1 VRRRPILIAGGFAV
15 LAAAAA
21 WAVWPSSPPVPD
33 WSGEY
38 DVTARPPEEIP
49 PGTVIGRS
57 APPGWSH
64 LVIKSLPR
72 VHPEYRSKVPGLTA
86 GLTVRMASWMF
97 TAFLAD
103 VVRDEAANPPRH
115 RLRAVAL
122 GLGTSVNGEDT
133 VITPE
138 TGEQFGAD
146 FGFLGA
152 GREILTKGYETQRK
166 AVLPVHGPTFGLLD
180 TPVWFRCGG
189 KNKLVRYR
197 YALLVDPPTGR
208 LDVLV
213 WSLGP
218 EGGNCGELT
227 EVVLLAPDTIDE
239 AELIPD
245 PDEFS
250 RAGVPS
256 EAGFAVDKLPPGWV
270 RQLLPPD
277 LRPLAGRTRFTADE
291 ARALEAR
298 LRPLVAP

>member
-1 VRRRPILIAGGFAV
+1 VRRRQLLIAGG
-15 LAAAAA
+15 LAAVAAA
-21 WAVWPSSPPVPD
+21 WAVWPSAPPVPD

-38 DVTARPPEEIP
+38 DVSARPPEAIP

-72 VHPEYRSKVPGLTA
+72 VHPEYRSKVPGLLAVQREETA
-86 GLTVRMASWMF
+86 RMVGWMF

-103 VVRDEAANPPRH
+103 VVREDAAPGRH

-122 GLGTSVNGEDT
+122 GLGTSANGKDT
-133 VITPE
+133 IVTPE
-138 TGEQFGAD
+138 TAAAHGVE
-146 FGFLGA
+146 LNWIT
-152 GREILTKGYETQRK
+152 REILTTGYTRQRQ
-166 AVLPVHGPTFGLLD
+166 AVMVVHGSTLGLLD
-180 TPVWFRCGG
+180 TLAWFRCDG
-189 KNKLVRYR
+189 KNKLVRFR
-197 YALLVDPPTGR
+197 YALLVDAPTGR

-218 EGGNCGELT
+218 DGGGCGELA
-227 EVVLLAPDTIDE
+227 EVVRLAPDTIDE

-245 PDEFS
+245 PAEFS

-256 EAGFAVDKLPPGWV
+256 EAGFAVDKLPPGRV
-270 RQLLPPD
+270 RLLLPPD

-298 LRPLVAP
+298 LRQLLAP

>member
-1 VRRRPILIAGGFAV
+1 VRRRPILIAGALAAV
-15 LAAAAA
+15 AAAAA
-21 WAVWPSSPPVPD
+21 WAVWPSAPPVPD

-38 DVTARPPEEIP
+38 DVSARPPEAIP
-49 PGTVIGRS
+49 PGTVVGRS

-72 VHPEYRSKVPGLTA
+72 VHPDYREKIPGLTP
-86 GLTVRMASWMF
+86 GLTIRMASWMF

-103 VVRDEAANPPRH
+103 VVREEGTNPPCH

-122 GLGTSVNGEDT
+122 GLGTSINGRDV

-138 TGEQFGAD
+138 TGKQFGAD

-152 GREILTKGYETQRK
+152 GRDILAKGYETQRK
-166 AVLPVHGPTFGLLD
+166 AAVPVFGPTFGLVD
-180 TPVWFRCGG
+180 TPVWFRCDS
-189 KNKLVRYR
+189 KNRLVRFR
-197 YALLVDPPTGR
+197 YALLVDAPTGR

-218 EGGNCGELT
+218 DGGGCGELT
-227 EVVLLAPDTIDE
+227 EVAWLAPDTIDE

-256 EAGFAVDKLPPGWV
+256 EAGFAVDKLPPGRV
-270 RQLLPPD
+270 RLLLPPD
-277 LRPLAGRTRFTADE
+277 LWPLAGRTRFAADG

-298 LRPLVAP
+298 LRQLLAP

>member
-1 VRRRPILIAGGFAV
+1 VQRRPILIAGG
-15 LAAAAA
+15 LAAIAAAA

-38 DVTARPPEEIP
+38 DLSARPPEAIP

-72 VHPEYRSKVPGLTA
+72 VHPEHRSKVPGLTP
-86 GLTVRMASWMF
+86 GLTIRMASWMF
-97 TAFLAD
+97 TGFLAD
-103 VVRDEAANPPRH
+103 VTRDEGTPRH

-122 GLGTSVNGEDT
+122 GLGTSVNGRDV

-138 TGEQFGAD
+138 TAEQFGAD
-146 FGFLGA
+146 LGWI

-166 AVLPVHGPTFGLLD
+166 AAMPVQGPTFALLD
-180 TPVWFRCGG
+180 TPVWFRCDR
-189 KNKLVRYR
+189 KNKLVRFR
-197 YALLVDPPTGR
+197 YALLVDAPTGR

-218 EGGNCGELT
+218 DGGGCGELT
-227 EVVLLAPDTIDE
+227 EAVRLAPDTIDE

-245 PDEFS
+245 PDDFDS
-250 RAGVPS
+250 IGRPR
-256 EAGFAVDKLPPGWV
+256 EAGFAVDKLPPGRV
-270 RQLLPPD
+270 RLLLPPD
-277 LRPLAGRTRFTADE
+277 LRPLAGRTRFAADE

-298 LRPLVAP
+298 LRQLLAP